1 MATLIKT
8 KTRMSSAKSTQK
20 VIKAMELVASSK
32 IKAARE
38 SAQGIEFY
46 HSATID
52 AFNSLYSYSEIR
64 DSLIQKDAKQK
75 TLYIVFT
82 SDMGLCGAYNSN
94 VLKEFHN
101 HSKDVQDY
109 ETIVVGTKGISKL
122 KYEGVEIYK
131 EYHEGDFKTDYE
143 LSTEISRNIHDL
155 FMNKEINNV
164 KIILTKFKNPIMQY
178 VEVLDLFNLDNI
190 IKQEGPAKVLSV
202 ETVDDEAVIFN
213 QLIEMYISS
222 QVYYA
227 LLNSKAS
234 EYAMRRSSMETANK
248 NSLELIDKLNLE
260 INRLRQSIIT
270 QEIAEIVGGSEA
282 LNAKH

>member
-64 DSLIQKDAKQK
+64 DSLIQKDAKEK